1 MLYEG
6 SAALGQFYIITDAHT
21 HPYEQGYLYFW
32 EEVDKAVVGMGF
44 PSMCSAILPNP
55 KPRP

>member
-6 SAALGQFYIITDAHT
+6 SAALGKFYIITDAHT

-44 PSMCSAILPNP
+44 PSMCSALTLN
-55 KPRP
+55 